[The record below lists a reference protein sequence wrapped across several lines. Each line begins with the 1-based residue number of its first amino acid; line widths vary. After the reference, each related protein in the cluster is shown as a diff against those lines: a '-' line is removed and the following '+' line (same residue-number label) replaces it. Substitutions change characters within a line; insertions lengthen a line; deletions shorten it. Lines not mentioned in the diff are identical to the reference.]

1 MTGWRSGEIGM
12 IDGNE
17 AMTGASLTKVP
28 VILGGRSY
36 DIVIGSGLLNDPAP
50 YLRDILTRPRLV
62 VVTDETVAALYLQPL
77 RQALDASGIETHALL
92 LPPGEATKSFSQLES
107 LCSQLLDLE
116 VERRDTIM
124 ALGGGV
130 IGDLVGFSAAILRR
144 GVHVIQVP
152 TTLLSQVD
160 SSVGGKTGINMAQ
173 GKNLVGAFH
182 QPRLVLIDLDTLQ
195 SLDMRQRR
203 AGYAEVVKYG
213 LIDQPDFFNWL
224 EKNGHAVLQGDRTA
238 QNHAVATSCRA
249 KAAVVAAD
257 EKESGA
263 RALLNLGH
271 SFGHALEAAAGYDGR
286 LLHGEAVAIGMV
298 MAFELSTRLGLAP
311 ADEAERVRRHL
322 DALGLPTDARTLE
335 LGLDGDAMLA
345 LIAQDKKVESG
356 HLVFILLRGIGQ
368 AFISRDAP
376 LPEVKAYLD
385 DYFVGR

>member
-1 MTGWRSGEIGM
+1 MSGQLTGKGVIM
-12 IDGNE
+12 DPI
-17 AMTGASLTKVP
+17 AKVP
-28 VILGGRSY
+28 VTLGERSY
-36 DIVIGSGLLNDPAP
+36 DIVIGSGLLNNPAS
-50 YLRDILTRPRLV
+50 YLNDVLVRPRLV
-62 VVTDETVAALYLQPL
+62 VVADETVADLYLEPL
-77 RQALDASGIETHALL
+77 KRALSAAGIEGHAIL
-92 LPPGEATKSFSQLES
+92 LPPGEATKNFAHLEK
-107 LCSQLLDLE
+107 LCSGLLDLG
-116 VERRDTIM
+116 VERRDAIV

-130 IGDLVGFSAAILRR
+130 VGDLVGFAASILRR
-144 GVHVIQVP
+144 GVNVIQIP

-160 SSVGGKTGINMAQ
+160 SSVGGKTGINVVQ
-173 GKNLVGAFH
+173 GKNLIGAFH

-213 LIDQPDFFNWL
+213 LIDQPDFFDWL
-224 EKNGHAVLQGDRTA
+224 EKNGRDVLEGDRAA
-238 QNHAVATSCRA
+238 QSHAVAISCRA

-298 MAFELSTRLGLAP
+298 MALDLSVRLGLAP
-311 ADEAERVRRHL
+311 AHDAERVRHHL
-322 DALGLPTDARTLE
+322 KSLDLPTDARVLD
-335 LGLDGDAMLA
+335 LGLDGDAMMA

-356 HLVFILLRGIGQ
+356 RLVFILLRGIGQ
-368 AFISRDAP
+368 AFVSRDAP

-385 DYFVGR
+385 GCFA